1 MSSGEKILSVI
12 RADSEETIAEI
23 KKQSEEIRQVIL
35 SKADEKAKEIAQTAQ
50 IKKAELTDRLKK
62 SNQSRIELEKRSM
75 VLKTKREEIEK
86 AVRKISDSMKNLN
99 DEAYFR
105 LIYRL
110 ASTLGKKEG
119 VILLNTRDLK
129 RVPKDFLSEMA
140 KIGITATLSNVPDD
154 RIESGFVLKNGDI
167 EDNMSFDAIIAE
179 KREAIEDVI
188 NRELFK
194 D

>member
-23 KKQSEEIRQVIL
+23 KKQSEEKRQAIL

-62 SNQSRIELEKRSM
+62 SNQSRIELEKRST

-140 KIGITATLSNVPDD
+140 KSSITATLSNVPDD
-154 RIESGFVLKNGDI
+154 RIDSGFVLKNGDI

>member
-23 KKQSEEIRQVIL
+23 KKQSEEIRQAIL

-129 RVPKDFLSEMA
+129 RVPKDFLPEMA
-140 KIGITATLSNVPDD
+140 KSGITATLSNVPDD
-154 RIESGFVLKNGDI
+154 RIDSGFVLKNGDI
-167 EDNMSFDAIIAE
+167 QDNMSFDAIIAE

>member
-23 KKQSEEIRQVIL
+23 KKQSEEIRQAIL

-179 KREAIEDVI
+179 KREVIEDVI
-188 NRELFK
+188 NRELFE

>member
-1 MSSGEKILSVI
+1 MK
-12 RADSEETIAEI
+12 
-23 KKQSEEIRQVIL
+23 RQRNTDVV
-35 SKADEKAKEIAQTAQ
+35 
-50 IKKAELTDRLKK
+50 KKAELTDRLKK
-62 SNQSRIELEKRSM
+62 SNQSRIELEKRST

-140 KIGITATLSNVPDD
+140 KSGITATLSNVPDD
-154 RIESGFVLKNGDI
+154 RIDSGFVLKNGDI

>member
-23 KKQSEEIRQVIL
+23 KKQSEEKRQAIL

-140 KIGITATLSNVPDD
+140 KSGITATLSNVPDD
-154 RIESGFVLKNGDI
+154 RIDSGFVLKNGDI

-194 D
+194 G

>member
-23 KKQSEEIRQVIL
+23 KKQSEEIRQAIL

-86 AVRKISDSMKNLN
+86 AVTSVNKFYNSHI
-99 DEAYFR
+99 
-105 LIYRL
+105 
-110 ASTLGKKEG
+110 
-119 VILLNTRDLK
+119 
-129 RVPKDFLSEMA
+129 
-140 KIGITATLSNVPDD
+140 
-154 RIESGFVLKNGDI
+154 VLC
-167 EDNMSFDAIIAE
+167 S
-179 KREAIEDVI
+179 I
-188 NRELFK
+188 NRFRESMWK
-194 D
+194 QRKRPAPMQTHCA